1 MRGHGSIGIFD
12 SGVGGL
18 SVWREV
24 IRELPHEVTLYLA
37 DQAHVPY
44 GSRSADEVCQFA
56 EGITRFLLRQGSN
69 VIVIA
74 CNAASAAA
82 LYYLRN
88 VFPDVPFVGME
99 PALKPAIE
107 RTRTGVVGVIATPVT
122 FQGELF
128 ANLVRRYTNGVS
140 VLSQAC
146 PGLVDAVETGA
157 LDTPETTALLERYL
171 APMIE
176 AEVDQLVLGCTH
188 YPFLRPIIERLVGPG
203 ITVIDPAPSIARQ
216 VAHILIQR
224 KPQAV
229 SLRVSSPCQDFENH
243 HIFYT
248 SGDADLFTDMIKRLC
263 YPFEGRIPHV
273 KSVDWQ
279 GDDLELQM

>member
-1 MRGHGSIGIFD
+1 MRGRGFIGIFD

-24 IRELPHEVTLYLA
+24 VRELPHEATLYLA

-44 GSRSADEVCQFA
+44 GSRSLSEVCRFA
-56 EGITRFLLRQGSN
+56 EGITRFLLARGAK

-74 CNAASAAA
+74 SNTTSAAA
-82 LYYLRN
+82 LYYLRDL
-88 VFPDVPFVGME
+88 FPDVPFVGME

-107 RTRTGVVGVIATPVT
+107 STRTGVVGVIATPVT

-128 ANLVRRYTNGVS
+128 ANLVKRYTNGVS

-146 PGLVDAVETGA
+146 PGLVDAVESGA

-171 APMIE
+171 SPMIE

-188 YPFLRPIIERLVGPG
+188 YPFLRPIIEQFMGPG
-203 ITVIDPAPSIARQ
+203 TRVIDPAPSIARQ
-216 VAHILIQR
+216 VANILTHREPKIASEI
-224 KPQAV
+224 K
-229 SLRVSSPCQDFENH
+229 SNPCPHFEDH
-243 HIFYT
+243 HLFCT
-248 SGDADLFTDMIKRLC
+248 SGHAALFSEMIKRLLC
-263 YPFEGRIPHV
+263 PSLRGMPAVRTVGWRGGR
-273 KSVDWQ
+273 
-279 GDDLELQM
+279 LELQP